1 MSDAAA
7 AQTAKPAAPAGGNKN
22 VIVIALVAVNMLGM
36 LGLGAYLVFG
46 GSAGAQSRDESAQA
60 EGDDEEADAEDEGEG
75 DGEEEGGHAPHEVG
89 PLVEFESMVVNLN
102 EASTDRYLKLTF
114 QLELTSP
121 EMTERAETH
130 MAPFRDAVLMYLTSL
145 HATDVSGP
153 EHAIAVR
160 EHLLEV
166 ANQTMGRR
174 TVRHVYFTEYL
185 VQ

>member
-7 AQTAKPAAPAGGNKN
+7 AQTAKPAAPAGGNRN
-22 VIVIALVAVNMLGM
+22 VLVIALVAVNMLGM
-36 LGLGAYLVFG
+36 LGLGAYLVLG
-46 GSAGAQSRDESAQA
+46 GSAGAQARDGDQADES
-60 EGDDEEADAEDEGEG
+60 GDEESDDLED
-75 DGEEEGGHAPHEVG
+75 EEGGGGAPHEIG

-102 EASTDRYLKLTF
+102 EPSTDRYLKLTF
-114 QLELTSP
+114 QLELTDA
-121 EMTERAETH
+121 EMSERVESH

-145 HATDVSGP
+145 HAAEVSGP
-153 EHAIAVR
+153 EHAAAVR
-160 EHLLEV
+160 DHLLQV

>member
-36 LGLGAYLVFG
+36 LGLGAYLVLG
-46 GSAGAQSRDESAQA
+46 GSAGAQSRDDSAEA
-60 EGDDEEADAEDEGEG
+60 EDGEEEADAEDEG
-75 DGEEEGGHAPHEVG
+75 DGEEEGGHGPHEVG

-114 QLELTSP
+114 QLELTNA
-121 EMTERAETH
+121 EATERAETH

-145 HATDVSGP
+145 HATDVTGP
-153 EHAIAVR
+153 ENAAAVR
-160 EHLLEV
+160 DHLLQV